1 MAWFMIQA
9 AYTPEAWAAQIQNP
23 RNRLEDLQRMV
34 EPLGTTVHHGW
45 YSFGEYD
52 IVLIAEA
59 DGNVDAV
66 AAVLAAAAGGAVKA
80 LRTTPL
86 LTVDEGI
93 DAMQK
98 ASLVSYAPPPAG

>member
-9 AYTPEAWAAQIQNP
+9 AYSSEAWSAQIQIP
-23 RNRLEDLQRMV
+23 RNRVDDLQRML
-34 EPLGTTVHHGW
+34 EPTGTKIHHGW

-59 DGNVDAV
+59 DGNTDVV
-66 AAVLAAAAGGAVKA
+66 AAVLAAAAGGAVKS

-86 LTVDEGI
+86 LTIDEGME
-93 DAMQK
+93 AMQK
-98 ASLVSYAPPPAG
+98 AGLVSYTPPPAG